1 MVDMSSLEIGI
12 VGLPNVG
19 KSTLFNALTKN
30 NALAANYPFATI
42 EPNVG
47 IVAVPDPRLSK
58 LAELYNTQN
67 IIPAS
72 IKFIDIA
79 GLVEGASKG
88 DGMGNKFLSHVRE
101 CSVICQ
107 VVRAFEDSN
116 VIHVNDTNNPKKDID
131 IINTELVLSDLDTLE
146 RRVASSSKLA
156 KSDPKIQPIL
166 DEYKKALDYLENN
179 TPLFDTEN
187 IDFELLKDLNLLTAK
202 KVIYIFNVDE
212 STLQDKTK
220 QESLKSL
227 VSNHLVVFINAQLEH
242 ELNSLSAEESKELL
256 ESYGQKESGLEQLI
270 TQSYKALGLQ
280 SFLTAG
286 PKEVRSWT
294 IKKGSTAPQAAGVI
308 HTDFEKGFIAAQVVS
323 YQDLIDNGSIANAKE
338 KGLVRT
344 EGRTYIMKP
353 DDVVEFRFNN

>member
-1 MVDMSSLEIGI
+1 MSNLEIGI

-47 IVAVPDPRLSK
+47 IVAVPDPRLPK
-58 LAELYNTQN
+58 LAELYSTQN
-67 IIPAS
+67 IIPAN

-88 DGMGNKFLSHVRE
+88 DGMGNKFLSHIRE

-107 VVRAFEDSN
+107 VVRAFKDDN
-116 VIHVNDTNNPKKDID
+116 VIHVNNTNNPKKDID
-131 IINTELVLSDLDTLE
+131 VINTELVLSDLDTLK
-146 RRVASSSKLA
+146 RRITTTSKLA
-156 KSDPKIQPIL
+156 KSDPKLQPIMN
-166 DEYKKALDYLENN
+166 EYKRALNYLENN
-179 TPLFDTEN
+179 TPLFDTTDV
-187 IDFELLKDLNLLTAK
+187 DFESLKDLNLLTAK

-212 STLQDKTK
+212 STLQDKTE

-227 VSNHLVVFINAQLEH
+227 VGNHPVVFINAQLEH
-242 ELNSLSAEESKELL
+242 ELNNLSNQESKELL

-270 TQSYKALGLQ
+270 TQSYKTLGLQ
-280 SFLTAG
+280 SFLTSG
-286 PKEVRSWT
+286 PKEVRAWT

-323 YQDLIDNGSIANAKE
+323 YHDLINNGSIANAKE

-344 EGRTYIMKP
+344 EGKTYVMQP
-353 DDVVEFRFNN
+353 DDIAEFRFNN

>member
-1 MVDMSSLEIGI
+1 MSSLEIGI

-19 KSTLFNALTKN
+19 KSTLFNALTRN

-47 IVAVPDPRLSK
+47 IVAVPDPRLQK

-88 DGMGNKFLSHVRE
+88 DGMGNKFLSYVRE

-107 VVRAFEDSN
+107 VVRAFEDDN
-116 VIHVNDTNNPKKDID
+116 VIHVNETNNPKKDID
-131 IINTELVLSDLDTLE
+131 IINTELVLSDLDTLD
-146 RRVASSSKLA
+146 RRITSTSKLA
-156 KSDPKIQPIL
+156 KSDPKIQLLL
-166 DEYKKALDYLENN
+166 DEYKKAFDYLESN
-179 TPLFDTEN
+179 TPLFNTTDV
-187 IDFELLKDLNLLTAK
+187 DFESLKDLNLLTAK
-202 KVIYIFNVDE
+202 KIIYIYNVDE
-212 STLQDKTK
+212 ATLQSKEK
-220 QESLKSL
+220 QDLLESL
-227 VSNHLVVFINAQLEH
+227 VSNHPVVFINAQLEH
-242 ELNSLSAEESKELL
+242 ELNSLSDEESKELL
-256 ESYGQKESGLEQLI
+256 ESYGKSQSGLEQLI

-286 PKEVRSWT
+286 PKEIRAWT
-294 IKKGSTAPQAAGVI
+294 IKKGATSPQAAGVI
-308 HTDFEKGFIAAQVVS
+308 HTDFEKGFIAAQVIS
-323 YQDLIDNGSIANAKE
+323 YQDLIDTGSIANAKE

-344 EGRTYIMKP
+344 EGKTYIMKP
-353 DDVVEFRFNN
+353 DDIVEFRFNN

>member
-1 MVDMSSLEIGI
+1 MSSLEIGI

-47 IVAVPDPRLSK
+47 IVAVPDPRLQK
-58 LAELYNTQN
+58 LAELYNTEN

-107 VVRAFEDSN
+107 VVRAFEDDN
-116 VIHVNDTNNPKKDID
+116 VIHVNNTNNPEKDID
-131 IINTELVLSDLDTLE
+131 VINTELVLSDLDTLK
-146 RRVASSSKLA
+146 RRIATTSKLA
-156 KSDPKIQPIL
+156 KSDPKLQPIMN
-166 DEYKKALDYLENN
+166 EYKRALNYLENN
-179 TPLFDTEN
+179 TPLFDTTDV
-187 IDFELLKDLNLLTAK
+187 DFESLKDLNLLTAK

-220 QESLKSL
+220 QESLRSL
-227 VSNHLVVFINAQLEH
+227 VGNHPVVFINAQLEH
-242 ELNSLSAEESKELL
+242 ELNSLSIQESKELL

-270 TQSYKALGLQ
+270 TQSYKTLGLQ

-286 PKEVRSWT
+286 PKEVRAWT
-294 IKKGSTAPQAAGVI
+294 VKKGSTAPQAAGVI
-308 HTDFEKGFIAAQVVS
+308 HTDFEKGFIAAQIVN
-323 YQDLIDNGSIANAKE
+323 YDDLINNGSIANAKE

-344 EGRTYIMKP
+344 EGRTYVMQP
-353 DDVVEFRFNN
+353 DDIVEFRFNN